1 MICASA
7 CTHDLLQSAV
17 PPWAVVPSRQEALD
31 GGIPLTIF
39 EGCAKLTGDLLM
51 ANLEGSPILR
61 WLLYIQRSFHPD
73 PKHWKSVK
81 ELYSLRNTFRL
92 QFFPSGH
99 PHTRQG
105 KGLGERDVSAV
116 Q

>member
-1 MICASA
+1 MLCTSA
-7 CTHDLLQSAV
+7 GRHDLLQSAV

-61 WLLYIQRSFHPD
+61 WLLYIQD
-73 PKHWKSVK
+73 PYAGFTRFGRMYRPSSK
-81 ELYSLRNTFRL
+81 EDAKDDF
-92 QFFPSGH
+92 
-99 PHTRQG
+99 
-105 KGLGERDVSAV
+105 
-116 Q
+116 